1 MSTASDISAF
11 EHSVEPAPAE
21 TLFRDK
27 KWTYIQDSTSNTGQY
42 AGQIQFNL
50 STISSQAAFVN
61 WQEAVI
67 ELPIKL
73 QILNG
78 GSGTLTTAAAAS
90 NVGEFGL
97 ANTVVNKGARDRA
110 AFATVDQSAAKI
122 TSIYNNMNF
131 GNTCPIL
138 YNLNSANGNASYA
151 AANGTGLSL
160 PASICTLN
168 ITADANGTP
177 TQGTNITPSQ
187 AFSRLLVPTY
197 SPNPSA
203 DNALIQKKTFRY
215 FERVT
220 NKFTVLP
227 NQSFTWTVSNG
238 IANPKKL
245 ILQPI
250 ITNPVSNTANSTN
263 AAYADVIN
271 PFRSPLST
279 IPATTSPFAALKNL
293 QVTVGNI
300 PIWNNPVSFGYDLFV
315 QEMSKSGVDG
325 GLDDVT
331 TAGLLNQRLWES
343 LYRFVAVDIG
353 RRLPSE
359 DGAQKSIV
367 ISGTSNCDYALTIYY
382 HVWRE
387 VVATV
392 DTAMGTVSQGAVQH

>member
-1 MSTASDISAF
+1 MTST
-11 EHSVEPAPAE
+11 
-21 TLFRDK
+21 
-27 KWTYIQDSTSNTGQY
+27 
-42 AGQIQFNL
+42 
-50 STISSQAAFVN
+50 
-61 WQEAVI
+61 
-67 ELPIKL
+67 
-73 QILNG
+73 
-78 GSGTLTTAAAAS
+78 S

-168 ITADANGTP
+168 ITADVNGTP

-187 AFSRLLVPTY
+187 AFLR
-197 SPNPSA
+197 
-203 DNALIQKKTFRY
+203 F
-215 FERVT
+215 
-220 NKFTVLP
+220 
-227 NQSFTWTVSNG
+227 
-238 IANPKKL
+238 
-245 ILQPI
+245 
-250 ITNPVSNTANSTN
+250 
-263 AAYADVIN
+263 
-271 PFRSPLST
+271 PLST

-343 LYRFVAVDIG
+343 LYRFVAVDTG